1 MKVRLSLIC
10 IVWFVWLTGMSHQ
23 SLYAQQP
30 LFSFGVIADVQ
41 YCDCEHAGTR
51 HYRSSVRKLQA
62 AVDTLNQKDIEFV
75 VSLGDYID
83 RNFNSFDTLNQIT
96 SRLKVPLYH
105 VIGNH
110 DYSVEATH
118 QEEVPQVLDLKERY
132 YDFGKEGWRFIA
144 LDGNFVSIH
153 GTPKDDKRHETAT
166 AMLQA
171 LKDKEAP
178 NAYDWNGAVG
188 SEQLQWLEKKLKK
201 AQRKNEK
208 VILLCHFP
216 LTPEDGAE
224 TLWDARE
231 VRNLLK
237 DKDHV
242 FAYFNGHAHKE
253 RYLYDDGLHY
263 LTFAGMVEEESNA
276 FAIVHV
282 YEDHLEIQGYGR
294 SAHRNLE

>member
-1 MKVRLSLIC
+1 MKIVKLYLFICTVLSLSIHSQ
-10 IVWFVWLTGMSHQ
+10 G
-23 SLYAQQP
+23 YAQQP

-41 YCDCEHAGTR
+41 YCDCDHAGTR

-62 AVDTLNQKDIEFV
+62 AVDTLNKKDIAFV

-83 RNFNSFDTLNQIT
+83 RNFGSFDTLNQIV

-110 DYSVEATH
+110 DYSVDAVH
-118 QEEVPQVLDLKERY
+118 QDEVPQILGLKERY
-132 YDFGKEGWRFIA
+132 YDFEKGGWRFIA

-153 GTPKDDKRHETAT
+153 GTQKSDKRHETAI

-171 LKDKEAP
+171 LKDQEAP

-188 SEQLQWLEKKLKK
+188 THQLQWLEKKLAQAKK
-201 AQRKNEK
+201 KNEK

-216 LTPEDGAE
+216 VTPEDGAE
-224 TLWDARE
+224 TLWDAGQ
-231 VRNLLK
+231 VKNLLK
-237 DKDHV
+237 NKDHV
-242 FAYFNGHAHKE
+242 FAYFNGHAHQE
-253 RYLYDDGLHY
+253 RYLYDDGVHY
-263 LTFAGMVEEESNA
+263 MTFAGMVEEETNA

-282 YEDHLEIQGYGR
+282 YEGHLDIQGYDR
-294 SAHRNLE
+294 VSHRHLE

>member
-1 MKVRLSLIC
+1 MKIIKCLFTC
-10 IVWFVWLTGMSHQ
+10 IVLSIGIHYQ
-23 SLYAQQP
+23 AYAQQP
-30 LFSFGVIADVQ
+30 LFSFGVMADVQ
-41 YCDCEHAGTR
+41 YCDCDNAGTR

-62 AVDTLNQKDIEFV
+62 AVDTFNQKDIAFV

-110 DYSVEATH
+110 DYSVETTY
-118 QEEVPQVLDLKERY
+118 QEDVLQVLGLKERY
-132 YDFGKEGWRFIA
+132 YDFGKAGWRFIA

-153 GTPKDDKRHETAT
+153 GTPKDDKRHETAI
-166 AMLQA
+166 AMLEA
-171 LKDKEAP
+171 LKEKEAP

-188 SEQLQWLEKKLKK
+188 SEQLQWLKKKLAKAKK
-201 AQRKNEK
+201 KNEK

-224 TLWDARE
+224 TLWDARQL
-231 VRNLLK
+231 RNLLK
-237 DKDHV
+237 NKDHV

-253 RYLYDDGLHY
+253 RYLHDDGVHY
-263 LTFAGMVEEESNA
+263 FTFAGMVEEETNA

-282 YEDHLEIQGYGR
+282 YKDHLEIQGYDR
-294 SAHRNLE
+294 ASHHRLE